1 VPDRNGPQSRW
12 SSARE
17 REERDRQRAAAR
29 EEAKRARLARE
40 ANEASTPPTSDS
52 AQRRLTDDERR
63 TIREYRFPSIADRD
77 KPASPAAATSGTTP
91 PAPEAASPAQAPT
104 SRPTTGTST
113 RWRDTA
119 PPPPGGSGGGPGLPD
134 LPGDPGGSGGRKRPG
149 NSRLLI
155 FGLGLFALMALIAFL
170 PFGPFAGEDNPTV
183 PTPSATLPSILNPE
197 TGDQSDSEATA
208 EADQP
213 VAGAGQPI
221 VCIDPGHGGWD
232 TGWNRTSEGDDPYSS
247 PSVTEAELNLGM
259 AYMLKE
265 LLEAEDIFVV
275 MTRPSG
281 AAVNTF
287 DQDING
293 DGDTR
298 LDADNTEQAGDRD
311 ELQARINVCNEAGA
325 DILISVHIN
334 GVPDRSANGYE
345 IIYTA
350 ERDFGEQNE
359 ELATLIYRQLDQ
371 AMREGSAPG
380 LGRGPKRDTDVEN
393 TRHESGSAKHFI
405 MTGPAVEEASIQPSE
420 MPGVIAEASF
430 LSNDGDAAWIVQ
442 PANQRLV
449 VEAYAR
455 GILEYFENNPPG
467 S

>member
-1 VPDRNGPQSRW
+1 
-12 SSARE
+12 
-17 REERDRQRAAAR
+17 
-29 EEAKRARLARE
+29 
-40 ANEASTPPTSDS
+40 
-52 AQRRLTDDERR
+52 
-63 TIREYRFPSIADRD
+63 
-77 KPASPAAATSGTTP
+77 
-91 PAPEAASPAQAPT
+91 
-104 SRPTTGTST
+104 
-113 RWRDTA
+113 
-119 PPPPGGSGGGPGLPD
+119 
-134 LPGDPGGSGGRKRPG
+134 
-149 NSRLLI
+149 
-155 FGLGLFALMALIAFL
+155 MALIAFL

-197 TGDQSDSEATA
+197 IDDQTSGDATA

-232 TGWNRTSEGDDPYSS
+232 TGWNRTSEGDDPYG
-247 PSVTEAELNLGM
+247 PPNVTEAELNLGM

-265 LLEAEDIFVV
+265 ALEAEDIFVV

-281 AAVNTF
+281 GAVNTF
-287 DQDING
+287 DEDING
-293 DGDTR
+293 DGESR
-298 LDADNTEQAGDRD
+298 REAENTEQAGDRD
-311 ELQARINVCNEAGA
+311 ELQERINVCNEANA

-334 GVPDRSANGYE
+334 GYTDRSVNGYE
-345 IIYTA
+345 VIYTA

-371 AMREGSAPG
+371 AMRDASAPG
-380 LGRGPKRDTDVEN
+380 LGRGAKRDTEVEN

-405 MTGPAVEEASIQPSE
+405 MTGPAVDEASITPSD
-420 MPGVIAEASF
+420 MPGVIVEAAF
-430 LSNDGDAAWIVQ
+430 LSNDEDAAWIVQ
-442 PANQRLV
+442 PANQHMM